1 MSKWPIA
8 MIATVLFAATAWA
21 QPAAPRD
28 LSMYKEAPVSGGG
41 LLVAAYA
48 VMWLLVAAAVWR
60 LMRAQSKLER
70 DVEALE
76 RRLERGP

>member
-8 MIATVLFAATAWA
+8 MVATVLFAATAWA
-21 QPAAPRD
+21 EPAAPRD

-60 LMRAQSKLER
+60 LMRAPPQGTWPAGS
-70 DVEALE
+70 ASG
-76 RRLERGP
+76 RGP

>member
-41 LLVAAYA
+41 LLVALAFSCL
-48 VMWLLVAAAVWR
+48 WP
-60 LMRAQSKLER
+60 RAWFVRS
-70 DVEALE
+70 
-76 RRLERGP
+76 